1 MAQAAGKQEV
11 RERSKTLGPVLPI
24 KSGGAS
30 RVDPGQEMK
39 EGRLTCPPSR
49 EREDENKQWA
59 SHALRSAKQTL
70 SGLYGTTR
78 RRASQAYCDVSSA
91 SRNLTTRVR
100 HRANQVKEEHPLQI
114 LAVIAGS
121 AVVLGV
127 AARIWRSRRHA

>member
-1 MAQAAGKQEV
+1 MAQAASKQEA
-11 RERSKTLGPVLPI
+11 RERSKTVVTVVSMIPGP
-24 KSGGAS
+24 S
-30 RVDPGQEMK
+30 RDAAGQELK
-39 EGRLTCPPSR
+39 EERSTWPPTPKR
-49 EREDENKQWA
+49 GDEDKQWA
-59 SHALRSAKQTL
+59 SHALCSAKRTL
-70 SGLYGTTR
+70 SELYGTTR
-78 RRASQAYCDVSSA
+78 RRASEAYSDVSSV